1 MDKLNIKDIQKFKTL
16 NYHTSYIMC
25 VLILNDGRL
34 SSSSDDC
41 SIIIYEKNTF
51 LPEIEILD
59 FDTPI
64 NNIIQLSNN
73 YLVSAC
79 ADGKITVIKL
89 ISNTEYKIISSLLYH
104 NFSVNRIIELNENE
118 FASGSD
124 DQTVKIFKKYDNYD
138 KIYQCIMTLA
148 NLSAPI
154 EAIIYCKKL
163 NEIILAPYKEQN
175 LQFWNLL
182 FYQKICNLNNIY
194 FEGFQNS
201 LVMINDYILGV
212 GVFAGL
218 NLIDLKTHNIFKR
231 IKIVGGVLNVIK
243 KNNFL
248 FTNGVFKGNNNSI
261 IKWEI
266 KDNEIIKIGE
276 KHKLINE
283 NNEHN
288 NHNHYHL
295 ERLIILKV
303 FDDGTI
309 VIATSENKIE
319 LWKN

>member
-1 MDKLNIKDIQKFKTL
+1 
-16 NYHTSYIMC
+16 
-25 VLILNDGRL
+25 
-34 SSSSDDC
+34 
-41 SIIIYEKNTF
+41 
-51 LPEIEILD
+51 
-59 FDTPI
+59 
-64 NNIIQLSNN
+64 
-73 YLVSAC
+73 
-79 ADGKITVIKL
+79 
-89 ISNTEYKIISSLLYH
+89 
-104 NFSVNRIIELNENE
+104 
-118 FASGSD
+118 
-124 DQTVKIFKKYDNYD
+124 
-138 KIYQCIMTLA
+138 
-148 NLSAPI
+148 
-154 EAIIYCKKL
+154 
-163 NEIILAPYKEQN
+163 
-175 LQFWNLL
+175 
-182 FYQKICNLNNIY
+182 
-194 FEGFQNS
+194 
-201 LVMINDYILGV
+201 MINDYILGV